1 MQHFVSNHVMSCSNV
16 YLENINLILA
26 FIINIISQPIEHL
39 NISSAFIVRLIR
51 KCTWYTFQHNR
62 CIYRYK
68 AQLATSC
75 LGGSVGRTREYC
87 TLIFLSSALLVRI
100 LHATF
105 IFVTTL
111 KTFVLFLLNFLLLQ
125 NCFSI
130 FINLISLVTITFTRR
145 IRNTVL
151 QLSPVASSVFKI

>member
-1 MQHFVSNHVMSCSNV
+1 M
-16 YLENINLILA
+16 
-26 FIINIISQPIEHL
+26 
-39 NISSAFIVRLIR
+39 
-51 KCTWYTFQHNR
+51 
-62 CIYRYK
+62 
-68 AQLATSC
+68 
-75 LGGSVGRTREYC
+75 GRTREYC

-100 LHATF
+100 LHETF

-111 KTFVLFLLNFLLLQ
+111 KTFFFLLSFLLLQ

-130 FINLISLVTITFTRR
+130 LINLISLVTITFTRR